1 MPHPPPGQIY
11 LHLRSYTVPN
21 EQRFIIRLLLI
32 VPVYTLNSW
41 LSLLLLGAHQHYIYL
56 DSVRDC
62 YEGEGPS
69 SGRRGPRALG
79 WGLPDSWEQRKGRG
93 CCSQA
98 CLGFGK
104 DVEPWR
110 GRGRQSRSERCG
122 TLVGVRPRAGLQAP
136 VGAGSAV
143 GMSLGLSLEKRVLL
157 GGRGDSLQ
165 GRQPRLTVLA
175 RPAGPRS
182 FRHLQ
187 LFEPLLPVPGRRERH
202 HG

>member
-110 GRGRQSRSERCG
+110 GQGRQSRSERCG
-122 TLVGVRPRAGLQAP
+122 TLWSVCDPELGCRPPSGRALRW
-136 VGAGSAV
+136 
-143 GMSLGLSLEKRVLL
+143 E
-157 GGRGDSLQ
+157 
-165 GRQPRLTVLA
+165 
-175 RPAGPRS
+175 
-182 FRHLQ
+182 
-187 LFEPLLPVPGRRERH
+187 
-202 HG
+202 

>member
-1 MPHPPPGQIY
+1 MSSPAHRGSYGSAPMPHPPPGQIY

-41 LSLLLLGAHQHYIYL
+41 FSLLLLGAHQHYIYL

-104 DVEPWR
+104 AGAAESQRALWD
-110 GRGRQSRSERCG
+110 S
-122 TLVGVRPRAGLQAP
+122 LVGVRPRAGLQAP

-143 GMSLGLSLEKRVLL
+143 GNEPRPVLGETGPTWGS
-157 GGRGDSLQ
+157 GRLPAGEAAQ
-165 GRQPRLTVLA
+165 AHCA
-175 RPAGPRS
+175 RPACRPPQLSS
-182 FRHLQ
+182 FTA
-187 LFEPLLPVPGRRERH
+187 F
-202 HG
+202 